1 MQRKGL
7 EEGRDYYVL
16 AHKDREEDRFVYVA
30 RGDAKVVAVFSEREK
45 AQQGLDAIL
54 EKEDPSH
61 DTTDLALC
69 PCELDDVA
77 RIIGGIDAMGY
88 VLDYGT
94 NEVGWAPLYPPFDIE
109 DVRLS
114 GLSPHRRYYIVTP
127 NPEQAHVYFVDHGW
141 GRVLPIFKTVG
152 AARRYSKALG
162 RPKPHMELFEEAARS
177 GPGAE
182 QALKRI
188 TAGDYRQVEL
198 NADVIKEMVAQMGI
212 THYVLNPD
220 ENTRNSEAVSVKE

>member
-30 RGDAKVVAVFSEREK
+30 RGDAKFVAVFSEREK

-88 VLDYGT
+88 VLDYST
-94 NEVGWAPLYPPFDIE
+94 NEEGWAPLYPPFDIE

-127 NPEQAHVYFVDHGW
+127 NPEQ
-141 GRVLPIFKTVG
+141 RT
-152 AARRYSKALG
+152 ST
-162 RPKPHMELFEEAARS
+162 S
-177 GPGAE
+177 
-182 QALKRI
+182 
-188 TAGDYRQVEL
+188 
-198 NADVIKEMVAQMGI
+198 
-212 THYVLNPD
+212 
-220 ENTRNSEAVSVKE
+220 